1 MKSQIIYEDSSI
13 LVALKPAGL
22 PVQTK
27 KIGVMDMMSELK
39 NYLIKKQ
46 EKELYVIHRLDQPV
60 KGLLVFAKNK
70 KAASSLTAQVG
81 LAKDEDK
88 MLKIYQAKI
97 FGHMPDPKGK
107 LVNWMQM
114 DVSGNQSVIVSAPKE
129 NSPGLQKNLASK
141 CKPKEARLEYEVL
154 EKDETTE
161 TLRIHLLTGRHH
173 QIRLQLS
180 HAGHPILGD
189 QKYGNQESITLSKM
203 LGIRNVALKAIHLEF
218 RHPESGEKMVFHL
231 PDEA

>member
-1 MKSQIIYEDSSI
+1 MKSQILYEDSAI
-13 LVALKPAGL
+13 LVAVKPAGL

-27 KIGVMDMMSELK
+27 KIGVMDMVSELK
-39 NYLIKKQ
+39 NYLMKKQ

-60 KGLLVFAKNK
+60 EGLLVFAKNAG
-70 KAASSLTAQVG
+70 AASSLTAQVG

-97 FGHMPDPKGK
+97 YGHMPEAKGK
-107 LVNWMQM
+107 LVDWMQM
-114 DVSGNQSVIVSAPKE
+114 DVAENQSVIVSAPKE
-129 NSPGLQKNLASK
+129 TVREAKKNLASK
-141 CKPKEARLEYEVL
+141 LKPKEARLEYEVL
-154 EKDETTE
+154 EQDELTE

-189 QKYGNQESITLSKM
+189 LKYGNKESIEFAKS

-218 RHPESGEKMVFHL
+218 RHPESGERMVF
-231 PDEA
+231 DFI